1 MTLTPL
7 PTPSPLQRVIS
18 TCLLLMCAAALVYQY
33 AGWRP
38 AALTSSACL
47 IAFFVIGQASLGWRE
62 RGLLGVALVLT
73 ATALLIQDAPAA
85 LIERSLQRASFL
97 ATFMI
102 LLGLLRE
109 GAASSSAVLSLG
121 EYLTRQ
127 PPGRR
132 YTAIHSGSHAMGVLL
147 NFGAISLIGPL
158 IKRGVEASRAQEPAA
173 AAIREERQ
181 LSALVRGFSWIIAWS
196 PTAVTQALIPIV
208 VTGADPVAL
217 AGMGIVMAIVMFP
230 VAWLNDR
237 IVGTRARRRL
247 AREGRVPGQH
257 VMPFPR
263 GAAFRFGMVC
273 LALAGLSA
281 IVVLVSDVMVI
292 VALMLMAPVVTV
304 AWLVIQ
310 TRVARHHPAANAA
323 SEEEALNRAGLRTR
337 VAHLSLI
344 SIPRSMPEA
353 LTLATGSFCGLML
366 AGLIDPA
373 AAAGFL
379 RLDRLPVEA
388 IYPIAVAIVPL
399 LSNLALPPILVATFF
414 GSLLINVPG
423 LDLDPTL
430 LGFSFVMGWCL
441 NLTGSPFGAT
451 ALVLS
456 RATGVS
462 GTTITWR
469 WNGVFTLVSYLV
481 IVAALFVFG

>member
-1 MTLTPL
+1 MTPA
-7 PTPSPLQRVIS
+7 PFFSPSPLQRIIS
-18 TCLLLMCAAALVYQY
+18 IALLLMCAAALMFQY
-33 AGWRP
+33 TDWRP
-38 AALTSSACL
+38 AALMSSACFVT
-47 IAFFVIGQASLGWRE
+47 FFMIGQAGLGWRE
-62 RGLLGVALVLT
+62 RGLLSVALALT
-73 ATALLIQDAPAA
+73 ILALLTIDAPGA
-85 LIERSLQRASFL
+85 LIEQSLQRAAFL

-109 GAASSSAVLSLG
+109 GATSSSAVLSLG

-132 YTAIHSGSHAMGVLL
+132 YIAIHSGSHVMGVLL

-158 IKRGVEASRAQEPAA
+158 IRRGVGATRAQEPDA

-181 LSALVRGFSWIIAWS
+181 YSALVRGFSWIIAWS
-196 PTAVTQALIPIV
+196 PTAVTQALIPVV

-217 AGMGIVMAIVMFP
+217 AGMGAAMAIVMFP

-237 IVGTRARRRL
+237 IVGVRARRRL
-247 AREGRVPGQH
+247 AREGRAPGRH
-257 VMPFPR
+257 VLPFPR
-263 GAAFRFGMVC
+263 SAALRFGLVC
-273 LALAGLSA
+273 LSLAFLTA
-281 IVVLVSDVMVI
+281 AVVLAADVIVI
-292 VALMLMAPVVTV
+292 VALMLMAPVVTLG
-304 AWLVIQ
+304 WLLVQ
-310 TRVARHHPAANAA
+310 ARVARRHAPGKTA
-323 SEEEALNRAGLRTR
+323 SAEEHLNRAGFGVRI
-337 VAHLSLI
+337 AHLSLI

-353 LTLATGSFCGLML
+353 LTLATGGYCGLML
-366 AGLIDPA
+366 AGLVDPA
-373 AAAGFL
+373 TVAGLL

-388 IYPIAVAIVPL
+388 IYPLAVAIVPL
-399 LSNLALPPILVATFF
+399 LSNLAMPPILVATFF
-414 GSLLINVPG
+414 GSLLIKVPG

-451 ALVLS
+451 ALVLG
-456 RATGVS
+456 RATGVR

-469 WNGVFTLVSYLV
+469 WNGWFTLVSYLV